1 MQETRVGIFAT
12 FIIAELSGSL
22 LLKRKHK
29 GVIVSFFKN
38 IIRLIPLSGA

>member
-22 LLKRKHK
+22 LLKRKHN
-29 GVIVSFFKN
+29 IVSFFKN
-38 IIRLIPLSGA
+38 IIRMIPLSGA